1 MKQLRTIT
9 DFLNA
14 YDEGKLLP
22 EDVGDH
28 TARALSAAQLPAA
41 AHAFLSLNEQAP
53 VQAERSIASGSP
65 LGGIAIH
72 IKDLFDVAGQV
83 TTAGSQ
89 VLQGAAPATQDAAV
103 VARLKGA
110 GAVIL
115 GRTNM
120 TEFAYSGVGINPH
133 YGTPKCAADPLVDR
147 IPGGSSSGGAVAVAL
162 GIGWA
167 AIGTDT
173 GGSTR
178 IPAALNGIVGWKPTA
193 ARLPQAGCYPLA
205 PSLDSVGHMTRSVAD
220 AILLD
225 DIMADLPSQ
234 WIERTVKGMRFVV
247 PDNLLLDGLDASVA
261 QAFDAALDALSKAGA
276 AIEMVRL
283 TALDALPALHALGNV
298 SAYESHQFHS
308 AQQRALGYDDSSYD
322 PRVAHRIALGNAMNA
337 AQHASALQARSLWAA
352 QFSRELAPYD
362 ALLCPTVPM
371 VAPPLKPLIEN
382 DELFFKTNALL
393 LRNTSVFNAAD
404 GCAISL
410 PCHTD
415 GLPVGLM
422 LGQGHLKDGRV
433 LTAARAVEKVLDKL
447 RRPRLA

>member
-14 YDEGKLLP
+14 YDEGKLMP
-22 EDVGDH
+22 EDVADH
-28 TARALSAAQLPAA
+28 TARALSAAKLPAA
-41 AHAFLSLNEQAP
+41 AHAFISYNEQAP
-53 VQAERSIASGSP
+53 DQAERNIANGGP

-72 IKDLFDVAGQV
+72 VKDLFDVAGQV
-83 TTAGSQ
+83 TTAGSKT
-89 VLQGAAPATQDAAV
+89 LQGQAPATKDAAV
-103 VARLKGA
+103 VARLKSA

-133 YGTPKCAADPLVDR
+133 YGTPKCAADPLLDR

-178 IPAALNGIVGWKPTA
+178 VPAALNGIVGWKPTA
-193 ARLPQAGCYPLA
+193 ARIPQQGCYPLA
-205 PSLDSVGHMTRSVAD
+205 PSLDSIGHMTRSVAD
-220 AILLD
+220 TILLD

-234 WIERTVKGMRFVV
+234 WTERTVKGMRFVV
-247 PDNLLLDGLDASVA
+247 PENLMMDHLGVSVA
-261 QAFDAALDALSKAGA
+261 QAFDAALEALTKAGA
-276 AIEMVRL
+276 RIEMIRL
-283 TALDALPALHALGNV
+283 RALDALPALHALGNL
-298 SAYESHQFHS
+298 SAYECYQFHR
-308 AQQRALGYDDSSYD
+308 AQQTALGYDDSQYD
-322 PRVAHRIALGNAMNA
+322 PRVAQRIALGKSIDST
-337 AQHASALQARSLWAA
+337 QYEKILQARALWAA
-352 QFSRELAPYD
+352 QFAAELAPYD
-362 ALLCPTVPM
+362 ALICPTVPM
-371 VAPPLKPLIEN
+371 VAPPMQALIAS
-382 DELFFKTNALL
+382 DELFFKTNGLL
-393 LRNTSVFNAAD
+393 LRNTAVFNAAD

-422 LGQGHLKDGRV
+422 LGHGNMKDGRV

-447 RRPRLA
+447 RRPHVA